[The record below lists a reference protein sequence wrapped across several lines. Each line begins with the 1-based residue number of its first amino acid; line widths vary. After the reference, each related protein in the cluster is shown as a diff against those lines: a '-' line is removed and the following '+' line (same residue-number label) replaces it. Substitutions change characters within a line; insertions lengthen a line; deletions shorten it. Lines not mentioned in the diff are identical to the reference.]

1 MMDKRSRRLVFDGN
15 KSVIKTR
22 DNASV
27 KDKYQ
32 MQPITVSKAKRWRC
46 FYSYNKKLNV
56 NG

>member
-32 MQPITVSKAKRWRC
+32 MQPITVSKAKR
-46 FYSYNKKLNV
+46 
-56 NG
+56 